1 MSRIQ
6 KTAYL
11 SASQVITTL
20 STLAVAVALSR
31 VLETKA
37 EYGTYQQTLL
47 VYTFI
52 APLLALGL
60 PAATFYFVPRN
71 QGKER
76 SVLINGLAAL
86 MCSALLFA
94 LFCVTLGPVFIPSW
108 FGNEDLGGT
117 IPWLALYG
125 PATLILLF
133 ISSSLVAVGRPK
145 ASAIFSAIFRLFMA
159 FSVVLSAVIYA
170 SVNISLGVQALIC
183 LAGSILGIGLIWQA
197 TAKSKSSSLLPS
209 LDVVGRQLKYAVPL
223 GLGAMLEGM
232 ALAID
237 KVMVSLFCS
246 TEDYAV
252 FVNGAME
259 VPLIAAITV
268 AAGAV
273 MLPEIVTAFSKKDRS
288 TALGLWKLM
297 VKRVTLFL
305 LPAGFLFF
313 LVSEELM
320 VVLYSESFKES
331 ADPFRIYMLMLPA
344 RVAYFGMLF
353 QGAGKTHL
361 VLLRAIITLFLN
373 TVLTYFLVRKFGMSG
388 AAWGTVA
395 VVWFFVVPYCVIQCS
410 KFVEAGWNVLLP
422 YRYIFAVG
430 TLSGAAALG
439 AWLGAWYLSD
449 LFEIRSAL
457 FSGMLKGS
465 IYTSGVGI
473 LMAVFFRE
481 DCLHIYKQLKS
492 RFR

>member
-60 PAATFYFVPRN
+60 PAATFYFIPRN
-71 QGKER
+71 RGKEK

-86 MCSALLFA
+86 ITSASLFA
-94 LFCVTLGPVFIPSW
+94 LFCVTLGPIFIPNW
-108 FGNEDLGGT
+108 FGNSDLLST

-125 PATLILLF
+125 PATLILIF
-133 ISSSLVAVGRPK
+133 ISSALVAVGRPK
-145 ASAIFSAIFRLFMA
+145 TSAIFTAIFRLFMA
-159 FSVVLSAVIYA
+159 CAVVLSAIIYA
-170 SVNISLGVQALIC
+170 SVNISLGVQAIVC
-183 LAGSILGIGLIWQA
+183 FAGAILGIGFIWQA
-197 TAKSKSSSLLPS
+197 TSKSKSPSLLPS
-209 LDVVGRQLKYAVPL
+209 LSGVSTQLKYAVPL

-237 KVMVSLFCS
+237 KVIVSLFCS
-246 TEDYAV
+246 TEEYAV

-273 MLPEIVTAFSKKDRS
+273 MLPEIVTAFSNNDRS
-288 TALGLWKLM
+288 KALELWKLM
-297 VKRVTLFL
+297 VKRVALFL
-305 LPAGFLFF
+305 LPAGFLFY

-320 VVLYSESFKES
+320 VVLYSETFKES

-361 VLLRAIITLFLN
+361 VLLRAVITLFLN
-373 TVLTYFLVRKFGMSG
+373 TMITYFLVRKFGMSG

-410 KFVEAGWNVLLP
+410 KFVESRWNAFLP
-422 YRYIFAVG
+422 YRYILAVG
-430 TLSGAAALG
+430 TVSAVAA
-439 AWLGAWYLSD
+439 LGAWYLSG
-449 LFEIRSAL
+449 LFEIRTALSA
-457 FSGMLKGS
+457 GILKGF
-465 IYTSGVGI
+465 IYVFGVSI
-473 LMAVFFRE
+473 LMAIFFRE

-492 RFR
+492 RLR

>member
-60 PAATFYFVPRN
+60 PAATFYFIPRN
-71 QGKER
+71 RGKEK

-86 MCSALLFA
+86 ITSASLFA
-94 LFCVTLGPVFIPSW
+94 LFCVTLGPIFIPNW
-108 FGNEDLGGT
+108 FGNSHLLST

-125 PATLILLF
+125 PATLILIF
-133 ISSSLVAVGRPK
+133 ISSALVAVGRPK
-145 ASAIFSAIFRLFMA
+145 TSAIFTAIFRLFMA
-159 FSVVLSAVIYA
+159 CAVVLSAIIYA
-170 SVNISLGVQALIC
+170 SVNISLGVQAIVC
-183 LAGSILGIGLIWQA
+183 FAGAILGIGFIWQA
-197 TAKSKSSSLLPS
+197 TSKSKSPSLLPS
-209 LDVVGRQLKYAVPL
+209 LSGVSTQLKYAVPL
-223 GLGAMLEGM
+223 GLGAMMEGM

-237 KVMVSLFCS
+237 KVIVSLFCS
-246 TEDYAV
+246 TEEYAV

-273 MLPEIVTAFSKKDRS
+273 MLPEIVTAFSNNDRS
-288 TALGLWKLM
+288 KALELWKLM
-297 VKRVTLFL
+297 VKRVALFL
-305 LPAGFLFF
+305 LPAGFLFY

-320 VVLYSESFKES
+320 VVLYSETFKES

-361 VLLRAIITLFLN
+361 VLLRAVITLFLN
-373 TVLTYFLVRKFGMSG
+373 TMITYFLVRKFGMSG

-410 KFVEAGWNVLLP
+410 KFVESRWNTFLP
-422 YRYIFAVG
+422 YRYILAVG
-430 TLSGAAALG
+430 TVSAVAA
-439 AWLGAWYLSD
+439 LGAWYLSG
-449 LFEIRSAL
+449 LFEIRTALSA
-457 FSGMLKGS
+457 GILKGS
-465 IYTSGVGI
+465 IYTCGVSA

-492 RFR
+492 RLR

>member
-60 PAATFYFVPRN
+60 PAAAFYFVPRN

-76 SVLINGLAAL
+76 SVLINGLVAL
-86 MCSALLFA
+86 ITSALLFA
-94 LFCVTLGPVFIPSW
+94 LFCATLGPLFIPSW
-108 FGNEDLGGT
+108 FGNSNLVRT
-117 IPWLALYG
+117 IPWLAIYG
-125 PATLILLF
+125 PATLILIF
-133 ISSSLVAVGRPK
+133 ISSALVAVGRPK
-145 ASAIFSAIFRLFMA
+145 TSALFTAIFRLFMA
-159 FSVVLSAVIYA
+159 LSVVLSAVIYA
-170 SVNISLGVQALIC
+170 SVNISLGVQAVVC
-183 LAGSILGIGLIWQA
+183 LAGAILGIGVLWQA
-197 TAKSKSSSLLPS
+197 TSKSESASLLPS
-209 LDVVGRQLKYAVPL
+209 LSGVSTQLKYAVPL

-237 KVMVSLFCS
+237 KVIVSLFCS
-246 TEDYAV
+246 TEEYAV

-273 MLPEIVTAFSKKDRS
+273 MLPEIVTAFSKNDRS
-288 TALGLWKLM
+288 KALGLWKLM
-297 VKRVTLFL
+297 VKRVALFL
-305 LPAGFLFF
+305 LPAGFLFY

-373 TVLTYFLVRKFGMSG
+373 TMITYFLVSKFGMSG

-410 KFVEAGWNVLLP
+410 KFVEVRWNALLP
-422 YRYIFAVG
+422 YRYILAVG
-430 TLSGAAALG
+430 TVSAVAA
-439 AWLGAWYLSD
+439 LGAWYLSG

-457 FSGMLKGS
+457 FAGMLKGF
-465 IYTSGVGI
+465 IYTFGVSI

>member
-20 STLAVAVALSR
+20 STLAVAVTLSR

-76 SVLINGLAAL
+76 SILINGLTAL
-86 MCSALLFA
+86 ITSALLFA
-94 LFCVTLGPVFIPSW
+94 LFCATLGPIFIPSW
-108 FGNEDLGGT
+108 FGNSDLVRT
-117 IPWLALYG
+117 IPWLAIYG
-125 PATLILLF
+125 PATLILIF
-133 ISSSLVAVGRPK
+133 ISSALVAVGRPK
-145 ASAIFSAIFRLFMA
+145 TSALFTAIFRLFMA

-170 SVNISLGVQALIC
+170 SVNISLGVQAVVC
-183 LAGSILGIGLIWQA
+183 LAGAILGIGVIWHS
-197 TAKSKSSSLLPS
+197 TSKNKSGPLLPS
-209 LDVVGRQLKYAVPL
+209 LSGVSTQLKYAVPL

-237 KVMVSLFCS
+237 KVIVSLFCS
-246 TEDYAV
+246 TEEYAV

-273 MLPEIVTAFSKKDRS
+273 MLPEIVTAFSKNDRS
-288 TALGLWKLM
+288 KALGLWKLM
-297 VKRVTLFL
+297 VKRVALFL
-305 LPAGFLFF
+305 LPAGFLFY

-320 VVLYSESFKES
+320 VVLYSESFKAS
-331 ADPFRIYMLMLPA
+331 ADPF
-344 RVAYFGMLF
+344 
-353 QGAGKTHL
+353 
-361 VLLRAIITLFLN
+361 
-373 TVLTYFLVRKFGMSG
+373 
-388 AAWGTVA
+388 
-395 VVWFFVVPYCVIQCS
+395 
-410 KFVEAGWNVLLP
+410 
-422 YRYIFAVG
+422 
-430 TLSGAAALG
+430 
-439 AWLGAWYLSD
+439 
-449 LFEIRSAL
+449 
-457 FSGMLKGS
+457 
-465 IYTSGVGI
+465 
-473 LMAVFFRE
+473 
-481 DCLHIYKQLKS
+481 
-492 RFR
+492 

>member
-1 MSRIQ
+1 MSRTE

-60 PAATFYFVPRN
+60 PAAVFYFVPRN

-86 MCSALLFA
+86 ITSALLFA
-94 LFCVTLGPVFIPSW
+94 LFCAILGPIFIPSW
-108 FGNEDLGGT
+108 FGNSNLART
-117 IPWLALYG
+117 IPWLAIYG
-125 PATLILLF
+125 PATLILIF
-133 ISSSLVAVGRPK
+133 ISSALVAVGRPK
-145 ASAIFSAIFRLFMA
+145 TSALFTAIFRLFMA
-159 FSVVLSAVIYA
+159 FSVVLSAVMYA
-170 SVNISLGVQALIC
+170 SVNISLGVQAVVC
-183 LAGSILGIGLIWQA
+183 LAGAILGIGFIWQA
-197 TAKSKSSSLLPS
+197 TSKSESVSLSPS
-209 LDVVGRQLKYAVPL
+209 LSGVSTQLKYAVPL

-237 KVMVSLFCS
+237 KVIVSLFCT
-246 TEDYAV
+246 TEEYAV

-273 MLPEIVTAFSKKDRS
+273 MLPEIVIAFSKNDRS
-288 TALGLWKLM
+288 KALGLWKLM

-305 LPAGFLFF
+305 LPAGFLFY

-320 VVLYSESFKES
+320 VVLYSESFKDS

-373 TVLTYFLVRKFGMSG
+373 TMITYFLVRKFGMSG

-410 KFVEAGWNVLLP
+410 KFVEARWNVLLP
-422 YRYIFAVG
+422 YRYILAVG
-430 TLSGAAALG
+430 TVSAAAALG
-439 AWLGAWYLSD
+439 AWYLSG

-457 FSGMLKGS
+457 FAGMLKGF
-465 IYTSGVGI
+465 IYTFVVSI
-473 LMAVFFRE
+473 LMGVFFRE

-492 RFR
+492 RLR

>member
-20 STLAVAVALSR
+20 STLAVAVTLSR

-76 SVLINGLAAL
+76 SILINGLTAL
-86 MCSALLFA
+86 ITSALLFA
-94 LFCVTLGPVFIPSW
+94 LFCATLGPIFIPSW
-108 FGNEDLGGT
+108 FGNSDLVRT
-117 IPWLALYG
+117 IPWLAIYG
-125 PATLILLF
+125 PATLILIF
-133 ISSSLVAVGRPK
+133 ISSALVAVGRPK
-145 ASAIFSAIFRLFMA
+145 TSALFTAIFRLFMA

-170 SVNISLGVQALIC
+170 SVNISLGVQAVVC
-183 LAGSILGIGLIWQA
+183 LAGAILGIGVIWHS
-197 TAKSKSSSLLPS
+197 TSKNKSGPLLPS
-209 LDVVGRQLKYAVPL
+209 LSGVSTQLKYAVPL

-237 KVMVSLFCS
+237 KVIVSLFCS
-246 TEDYAV
+246 TEEYAV

-273 MLPEIVTAFSKKDRS
+273 MLPEIVTAFSKNDRS
-288 TALGLWKLM
+288 KALGLWKLM
-297 VKRVTLFL
+297 VKRVALFL
-305 LPAGFLFF
+305 LPAGFLFY

-320 VVLYSESFKES
+320 VVLYSESFKAS

-373 TVLTYFLVRKFGMSG
+373 TMITYFLVRKFGMSG

-410 KFVEAGWNVLLP
+410 KFVEARWNVLLP
-422 YRYIFAVG
+422 YRYILAVG
-430 TLSGAAALG
+430 TVSAVAA
-439 AWLGAWYLSD
+439 LGAWYLSG

-457 FSGMLKGS
+457 FAGMLKGF
-465 IYTSGVGI
+465 IYTIVVSV
-473 LMAVFFRE
+473 LMGVFFRE

-492 RFR
+492 RLR

>member
-60 PAATFYFVPRN
+60 PAATFYFIPRN
-71 QGKER
+71 RGKEK

-86 MCSALLFA
+86 ITSASLFA
-94 LFCVTLGPVFIPSW
+94 LFCVTLGPIFIPNW
-108 FGNEDLGGT
+108 FGNSDLLST

-125 PATLILLF
+125 PATLILIF
-133 ISSSLVAVGRPK
+133 ISSALVAVGRPK
-145 ASAIFSAIFRLFMA
+145 TSAIFTAIFRLSMA
-159 FSVVLSAVIYA
+159 CAVVLSAIIYA
-170 SVNISLGVQALIC
+170 SVNISLGVQAIVC
-183 LAGSILGIGLIWQA
+183 FAGAILGIGLIWQA
-197 TAKSKSSSLLPS
+197 TSKSKSPSLLPS
-209 LDVVGRQLKYAVPL
+209 LSGVSTQLKYAVPL
-223 GLGAMLEGM
+223 GLGAMMEGM

-237 KVMVSLFCS
+237 KVIVSLFCS
-246 TEDYAV
+246 TEEYAV

-273 MLPEIVTAFSKKDRS
+273 MLPEIVTAFSNNDRS
-288 TALGLWKLM
+288 KALELWKLM
-297 VKRVTLFL
+297 VKRVALFL
-305 LPAGFLFF
+305 LPAGFLFY

-320 VVLYSESFKES
+320 VVLYSETFKES

-361 VLLRAIITLFLN
+361 VLLRAVITLFLN
-373 TVLTYFLVRKFGMSG
+373 TMITYFLVRKFGMSG

-410 KFVEAGWNVLLP
+410 KFVESRWNAFLP
-422 YRYIFAVG
+422 YRYILAVG
-430 TLSGAAALG
+430 TVSAVAA
-439 AWLGAWYLSD
+439 LGAWYLSG
-449 LFEIRSAL
+449 LFEIRTALSA
-457 FSGMLKGS
+457 GILKGF
-465 IYTSGVGI
+465 IYVFGVSI

-492 RFR
+492 RLR

>member
-60 PAATFYFVPRN
+60 PAATFYFIPRN
-71 QGKER
+71 RGKEK

-86 MCSALLFA
+86 ITSASLFA
-94 LFCVTLGPVFIPSW
+94 LFCVTLGPIFIPNW
-108 FGNEDLGGT
+108 FGNSHLLST

-125 PATLILLF
+125 PATLILIF
-133 ISSSLVAVGRPK
+133 ISSALVAVGRPK
-145 ASAIFSAIFRLFMA
+145 TSAIFTAIFRLFMA
-159 FSVVLSAVIYA
+159 CAVVLSAIIYA
-170 SVNISLGVQALIC
+170 SVNISLGVQAIVC
-183 LAGSILGIGLIWQA
+183 FVGAILGIGFIWQA
-197 TAKSKSSSLLPS
+197 TSKSKSPSLLPS
-209 LDVVGRQLKYAVPL
+209 LSGVSTQLKYAVPL
-223 GLGAMLEGM
+223 GLGAMMEGM

-237 KVMVSLFCS
+237 KVIVSLFCS
-246 TEDYAV
+246 TEEYAV

-273 MLPEIVTAFSKKDRS
+273 MLPEIVTAFSNNDRS
-288 TALGLWKLM
+288 KALELWKLM
-297 VKRVTLFL
+297 VKRVALFL
-305 LPAGFLFF
+305 LPAGFLFY

-320 VVLYSESFKES
+320 VVLYSETFKES

-361 VLLRAIITLFLN
+361 VLLRAVITLFLN
-373 TVLTYFLVRKFGMSG
+373 TMITYFLVRKFGMSG

-410 KFVEAGWNVLLP
+410 KFVESRWN
-422 YRYIFAVG
+422 
-430 TLSGAAALG
+430 
-439 AWLGAWYLSD
+439 
-449 LFEIRSAL
+449 
-457 FSGMLKGS
+457 
-465 IYTSGVGI
+465 
-473 LMAVFFRE
+473 
-481 DCLHIYKQLKS
+481 
-492 RFR
+492 

>member
-60 PAATFYFVPRN
+60 PAATFYFIPRN
-71 QGKER
+71 RGKEK

-86 MCSALLFA
+86 ITSASLFA
-94 LFCVTLGPVFIPSW
+94 LFCVTLGPIFIPNW
-108 FGNEDLGGT
+108 FGNSDLLST

-125 PATLILLF
+125 PATLILIF
-133 ISSSLVAVGRPK
+133 ISSALVAIGRPK
-145 ASAIFSAIFRLFMA
+145 ISALFTAIFRLSMA
-159 FSVVLSAVIYA
+159 CSVVLSAIIYA
-170 SVNISLGVQALIC
+170 SVNISLGVQAIVC
-183 LAGSILGIGLIWQA
+183 FAGAILGIGFIWQA
-197 TAKSKSSSLLPS
+197 TSKSKSPSLLPS
-209 LDVVGRQLKYAVPL
+209 LSGVSTQLKYAVPL

-237 KVMVSLFCS
+237 KVIVSLFCS
-246 TEDYAV
+246 TEEYAV

-259 VPLIAAITV
+259 VPLITAITV

-273 MLPEIVTAFSKKDRS
+273 MLPEIVTAFSNNDRS
-288 TALGLWKLM
+288 KALELWKLM
-297 VKRVTLFL
+297 VKRVALFL
-305 LPAGFLFF
+305 LPAGFLFY

-320 VVLYSESFKES
+320 VVLYSETFKES

-361 VLLRAIITLFLN
+361 VLLRAVITLFLN
-373 TVLTYFLVRKFGMSG
+373 TMITYFLVRKFGMSG

-410 KFVEAGWNVLLP
+410 KFVESRWNAFLP
-422 YRYIFAVG
+422 YRYILAVG
-430 TLSGAAALG
+430 TVSAVAA
-439 AWLGAWYLSD
+439 LGAWYLSG
-449 LFEIRSAL
+449 LFEIRTALSA
-457 FSGMLKGS
+457 GILKGF
-465 IYTSGVGI
+465 IYVFGVSF
-473 LMAVFFRE
+473 LMAIFFRE

-492 RFR
+492 RLR

>member
-60 PAATFYFVPRN
+60 PAATFYFIPRN
-71 QGKER
+71 RGKEK

-86 MCSALLFA
+86 ITSASLFA
-94 LFCVTLGPVFIPSW
+94 LFCVTLGPIFIPNW
-108 FGNEDLGGT
+108 FGNSDLLST

-125 PATLILLF
+125 PATLILIF
-133 ISSSLVAVGRPK
+133 ISSALVAVGRPK
-145 ASAIFSAIFRLFMA
+145 TSAIFTAIFRLFMA
-159 FSVVLSAVIYA
+159 CAVVLSAIIYA
-170 SVNISLGVQALIC
+170 SVNISLGVQAIVC
-183 LAGSILGIGLIWQA
+183 FAGAILGIGFIWQA
-197 TAKSKSSSLLPS
+197 TSKSKSPSLLPS
-209 LDVVGRQLKYAVPL
+209 LSGVSTQLKYAVPL
-223 GLGAMLEGM
+223 GLGAMMEGM

-237 KVMVSLFCS
+237 KVIVSLFCS
-246 TEDYAV
+246 TEEYAV

-273 MLPEIVTAFSKKDRS
+273 MLPEIVTAFSNNDRS
-288 TALGLWKLM
+288 KALELWKLM
-297 VKRVTLFL
+297 VKRVALFL
-305 LPAGFLFF
+305 LPAGFLFY

-320 VVLYSESFKES
+320 VVLYSETFKES

-361 VLLRAIITLFLN
+361 VLLRAVITLFLN
-373 TVLTYFLVRKFGMSG
+373 TMITYFLVRKFGMSG

-410 KFVEAGWNVLLP
+410 KFVESRWNAFLP
-422 YRYIFAVG
+422 YRYILAVG
-430 TLSGAAALG
+430 TVSAVAA
-439 AWLGAWYLSD
+439 LGAWYLSG
-449 LFEIRSAL
+449 LFEIRTAL
-457 FSGMLKGS
+457 SSGILKGF
-465 IYTSGVGI
+465 IYVFGVSF
-473 LMAVFFRE
+473 LMAIFFRE

-492 RFR
+492 RL

>member
-60 PAATFYFVPRN
+60 PAATFYFIPRN
-71 QGKER
+71 RGKEK

-86 MCSALLFA
+86 ITSASLFA
-94 LFCVTLGPVFIPSW
+94 LFCVTLGPIFIPNW
-108 FGNEDLGGT
+108 FGNSDLLST

-125 PATLILLF
+125 PATLILIF
-133 ISSSLVAVGRPK
+133 ISSALVAVGRPK
-145 ASAIFSAIFRLFMA
+145 TSAIFTAIFRLFMA
-159 FSVVLSAVIYA
+159 CAVVLSAIIYA
-170 SVNISLGVQALIC
+170 SVNISLGVQAIVC
-183 LAGSILGIGLIWQA
+183 FAGAILGIGFIWQA
-197 TAKSKSSSLLPS
+197 TSKSKSPSLLPS
-209 LDVVGRQLKYAVPL
+209 LSGVSTQLKYAVPL
-223 GLGAMLEGM
+223 GLGAMMEGM

-237 KVMVSLFCS
+237 KVIVSLFCS
-246 TEDYAV
+246 TEEYAV

-273 MLPEIVTAFSKKDRS
+273 MLPEIVTAFSNNDRS
-288 TALGLWKLM
+288 KALELWKLM
-297 VKRVTLFL
+297 VKRVALFL
-305 LPAGFLFF
+305 LPAGFLFY

-320 VVLYSESFKES
+320 VVLYSETFKES

-361 VLLRAIITLFLN
+361 VLLRAVITLFLN
-373 TVLTYFLVRKFGMSG
+373 TMITYFLVRKFGMSG

-410 KFVEAGWNVLLP
+410 KFVESRWNAFLP
-422 YRYIFAVG
+422 YRYILAVG
-430 TLSGAAALG
+430 TVSAVAA
-439 AWLGAWYLSD
+439 LGAWYLSG
-449 LFEIRSAL
+449 LFEIRTALSA
-457 FSGMLKGS
+457 GILKGF
-465 IYTSGVGI
+465 IYVFGVSI
-473 LMAVFFRE
+473 LMAIFFRE

-492 RFR
+492 RLR

>member
-60 PAATFYFVPRN
+60 PAATFYFIPRN
-71 QGKER
+71 RGKEK

-86 MCSALLFA
+86 ITSASLFA
-94 LFCVTLGPVFIPSW
+94 LFCVTLGPIFIPSW
-108 FGNEDLGGT
+108 FGNSDLLST

-125 PATLILLF
+125 PATLILIF
-133 ISSSLVAVGRPK
+133 ISSALVAVGRPK
-145 ASAIFSAIFRLFMA
+145 TSAIFTAIFRLFMA
-159 FSVVLSAVIYA
+159 CAVVLSAIIYA
-170 SVNISLGVQALIC
+170 SVNISLGVQAIVC
-183 LAGSILGIGLIWQA
+183 FAGAILGIGFIWQA
-197 TAKSKSSSLLPS
+197 TSKSKSPSLLPS
-209 LDVVGRQLKYAVPL
+209 LSGVSTQLKYAVPL
-223 GLGAMLEGM
+223 GLGAMMEGM

-237 KVMVSLFCS
+237 KVIVSLFCS
-246 TEDYAV
+246 TEEYAV

-273 MLPEIVTAFSKKDRS
+273 MLPEIVTAFSNNDRS
-288 TALGLWKLM
+288 KALELWKLM
-297 VKRVTLFL
+297 VKRVALFL
-305 LPAGFLFF
+305 LPAGFLFY

-320 VVLYSESFKES
+320 VVLYSETFKES

-361 VLLRAIITLFLN
+361 VLLRAVITLFLN
-373 TVLTYFLVRKFGMSG
+373 TMITYFLVRKFGMSG

-410 KFVEAGWNVLLP
+410 KFVESRWNAFLP
-422 YRYIFAVG
+422 YRYILAVG
-430 TLSGAAALG
+430 TVSAVAA
-439 AWLGAWYLSD
+439 LGAWYLSG
-449 LFEIRSAL
+449 LFEIRTALSA
-457 FSGMLKGS
+457 GILKGF
-465 IYTSGVGI
+465 IYVFGVSI
-473 LMAVFFRE
+473 LMAIFFRE

-492 RFR
+492 RLR

>member
-76 SVLINGLAAL
+76 SVLINGLTAL
-86 MCSALLFA
+86 ITSALLFA
-94 LFCVTLGPVFIPSW
+94 LFCATLGPIFIPSW
-108 FGNEDLGGT
+108 FGNSDLVRT
-117 IPWLALYG
+117 IPWLAIYG
-125 PATLILLF
+125 PATLILIF
-133 ISSSLVAVGRPK
+133 ISSALVAVGRPK
-145 ASAIFSAIFRLFMA
+145 TSALFTAIFRLSMA
-159 FSVVLSAVIYA
+159 CSVVLSAIIYA
-170 SVNISLGVQALIC
+170 SVNISLGVQAIVC
-183 LAGSILGIGLIWQA
+183 FAGAILGIGFIWQA
-197 TAKSKSSSLLPS
+197 TSKSKSPSLLPS
-209 LDVVGRQLKYAVPL
+209 LSGVSTQLKYAVPL
-223 GLGAMLEGM
+223 GLGAMMEGM

-237 KVMVSLFCS
+237 KVIVSLFCS
-246 TEDYAV
+246 TEEYAV

-273 MLPEIVTAFSKKDRS
+273 MLPEIVTAFSNNDRS
-288 TALGLWKLM
+288 KALELWKLM
-297 VKRVTLFL
+297 VKRVALFL
-305 LPAGFLFF
+305 LPAGFLFY

-320 VVLYSESFKES
+320 VVLYSETFKES

-361 VLLRAIITLFLN
+361 VLLRAVITLFLN
-373 TVLTYFLVRKFGMSG
+373 TMITYFLVRKFGMSG

-410 KFVEAGWNVLLP
+410 KFVESRWNAFLP
-422 YRYIFAVG
+422 YRYILAVG
-430 TLSGAAALG
+430 TVSAVAA
-439 AWLGAWYLSD
+439 LGAWYLSG
-449 LFEIRSAL
+449 LFEIRTALSA
-457 FSGMLKGS
+457 GILKGF
-465 IYTSGVGI
+465 IYVFGVSF
-473 LMAVFFRE
+473 LMAIFFRE

-492 RFR
+492 RLR